1 MVRSMAQDLIA
12 KTTDLK
18 VSKLYDM
25 GLSLFLSRVSQ
36 IFRTR
41 IDDEKIIE
49 SNDQLARMFGYINRE
64 AIINT

>member
-1 MVRSMAQDLIA
+1 MVRSIAQDLIA

-25 GLSLFLSRVSQ
+25 GLSLFFSRVSQ

-41 IDDEKIIE
+41 IDDENIIE
-49 SNDQLARMFGYINRE
+49 
-64 AIINT
+64 T